1 MFIINPKFSLVKKL
15 IIFACLV
22 LGLTGLVKAQVVTD
36 LRVFLQDN
44 RKLISKTH
52 RLGQNIVSKNRCLD
66 PIKSKKSE
74 YHFFP
79 CSAGDSE
86 FIFGF
91 DGDEV
96 YSYSVS
102 PSGGVK
108 IFYSDATK
116 SYFASSDRKGTLTLP
131 VLNDTFTEMDGH
143 HRQSFIWLMQ
153 EIINLFQD
161 K

>member
-1 MFIINPKFSLVKKL
+1 MKRL
-15 IIFACLV
+15 IVVACLV
-22 LGLTGLVKAQVVTD
+22 LGLAGLAKAQAVTN
-36 LRVFLQDN
+36 LRAFLQDN
-44 RKLISKTH
+44 RKLIAKIH
-52 RLGQNIVSKNRCLD
+52 RLDQSIVFNNRCLD
-66 PIKSKKSE
+66 PIKSKKGE

-86 FIFGF
+86 FVFGF

-102 PSGGVK
+102 SSGGVK
-108 IFYSDATK
+108 IFYSDETK

-131 VLNDTFTEMDGH
+131 VLNDTFTEMDSH

-153 EIINLFQD
+153 EIINMFQD